1 MFFEVLIIG
10 AWEIAS
16 EVHAPAFLPYF
27 GCTGH
32 QQANREHILAFPAS
46 RPIEDFVH
54 HISLPEFD
62 NFLGFFE
69 RLGFS
74 YDADVSPHKGPE

>member
-1 MFFEVLIIG
+1 MFFEVLVVG
-10 AWEIAS
+10 VGEIAS
-16 EVHAPAFLPYF
+16 KVHASAFLPHF

-32 QQANREHILAFPAS
+32 QQTNRKHILAFPAR

-62 NFLGFFE
+62 NLLGFCE

-74 YDADVSPHKGPE
+74 CDADV